1 MKILSLECS
10 SLSAGAALVEDG
22 KLIAECFLNTG
33 LTHSQTLM
41 PMVQSVL
48 KNTNT
53 LASEVDIVSV
63 SAGPGSFTGVRI
75 GVAAAKGLADAFSTE
90 CFAVS
95 SLEAA
100 AYPFKNENAVICSV
114 MDARCNQVYTASFD
128 SGRRLFPDE
137 AILIDELLE
146 RLKKINRR
154 IIFTGDGAKMCF
166 DRLSG
171 ELPDCKAADG
181 QRRYPKASS
190 VALLTYEKVLAG
202 EKTVPA
208 NELLPVYLR
217 LPQAQRELNNK
228 LKNKGE

>member
-10 SLSAGAALVEDG
+10 SLSAGAALIEDG
-22 KLIAECFLNTG
+22 KLIAESFLNTG

-41 PMVQSVL
+41 PMVESVL

-53 LASEVDIVSV
+53 AVRDVDVISV

-75 GVAAAKGLADAFSTE
+75 GVAAAKGLADSFATP

-95 SLEAA
+95 SLEAI
-100 AYPFKNENAVICSV
+100 AYPFRDENAVVCAV
-114 MDARCNQVYTASFD
+114 MDARCNQVYTASFLK
-128 SGRRLFPDE
+128 GERLFPDE

-146 RLKKINRR
+146 KLKGLNKPV
-154 IIFTGDGAKMCF
+154 IF
-166 DRLSG
+166 
-171 ELPDCKAADG
+171 ADE
-181 QRRYPKASS
+181 QRRFPKASS
-190 VALLTYEKVLAG
+190 VALISYDKILSG
-202 EKTVPA
+202 EKTVGA

>member
-53 LASEVDIVSV
+53 SASEVDIVSV

-171 ELPDCKAADG
+171 ELPDCEAADE

>member
-10 SLSAGAALVEDG
+10 SLSAGAALIEDG
-22 KLIAECFLNTG
+22 KLLAENFLNTG

-41 PMVQSVL
+41 PMVESAL

-53 LASEVDIVSV
+53 ETSDIDVISV

-75 GVAAAKGLADAFSTE
+75 GVAAAKGFADAFSTE

-114 MDARCNQVYTASFD
+114 MDARCNQVYTASFE
-128 SGRRLFPDE
+128 GGERLFPDE

-146 RLKKINRR
+146 RLKKLNRR
-154 IIFTGDGAKMCF
+154 VIFTGDGAQMCF
-166 DRLSG
+166 DRLSN
-171 ELPDCKAADG
+171 ELGNAVLADP

-190 VALLTYEKVLAG
+190 VALLTYEKILAG
-202 EKTVPA
+202 EKTVGA

>member
-10 SLSAGAALVEDG
+10 SLSAGAALIEDG
-22 KLIAECFLNTG
+22 KLLAESFLNTG

-41 PMVQSVL
+41 PMVENTL
-48 KNTNT
+48 KYTNT
-53 LASEVDIVSV
+53 SASELDVISV

-75 GVAAAKGLADAFSTE
+75 GVAAAKGLADAFGTP

-100 AYPFKNENAVICSV
+100 AYPFKGEDAVICAV
-114 MDARCNQVYTASFD
+114 MDARCNQVYTASF
-128 SGRRLFPDE
+128 SGGERLFPDE

-146 RLKKINRR
+146 RLKKLNRR
-154 IIFTGDGAKMCF
+154 VIFTGDGAQMCF
-166 DRLSG
+166 DRLADK
-171 ELPDCKAADG
+171 LPDAVLSDP

-190 VALLTYEKVLAG
+190 VALITYIKILAG
-202 EKTVPA
+202 EKTVGA

-228 LKNKGE
+228 LKKEGE

>member
-10 SLSAGAALVEDG
+10 SLSAGAALIEDG
-22 KLIAECFLNTG
+22 KLLAENFLNTG

-41 PMVQSVL
+41 PMVESAL

-53 LASEVDIVSV
+53 EASDIDVISV

-100 AYPFKNENAVICSV
+100 AYPFKGENAVICSV
-114 MDARCNQVYTASFD
+114 MDARCNQVYTASFE
-128 SGRRLFPDE
+128 GGERLFPDE

-146 RLKKINRR
+146 RLKKLNRR
-154 IIFTGDGAKMCF
+154 VIFTGDGAQMCF
-166 DRLSG
+166 DRLSN
-171 ELPDCKAADG
+171 ELGNAVLADP

-190 VALLTYEKVLAG
+190 VALLTYEKILAG
-202 EKTVPA
+202 EKAVGA

>member
-10 SLSAGAALVEDG
+10 SLSAGAALIEDG
-22 KLIAECFLNTG
+22 KLIAESFLNTG

-41 PMVQSVL
+41 PMVESML

-53 LASEVDIVSV
+53 AVRDVDVISV

-75 GVAAAKGLADAFSTE
+75 GVAAAKGLADSFATP

-95 SLEAA
+95 SLEAI
-100 AYPFKNENAVICSV
+100 AYPFRDENAVVCAV
-114 MDARCNQVYTASFD
+114 MDARCNQVYTASFLK
-128 SGRRLFPDE
+128 GERLFPDE

-146 RLKKINRR
+146 KLKGLDKPVV
-154 IIFTGDGAKMCF
+154 FAGDGAKMCF
-166 DRLSG
+166 ERLSG
-171 ELPDCKAADG
+171 ELSKVILADE
-181 QRRYPKASS
+181 QRRFPKASS
-190 VALLTYEKVLAG
+190 VALIAYDKILSG
-202 EKTVPA
+202 EKTVGA